1 MLAHWTKRLKTQ
13 ASGGITMEK
22 WKQEL
27 WFTPGWLPV
36 PVGTWL
42 VLIRHAETFWNIVKY
57 LAICAEE
64 PIPARSDDDLDSPLS
79 PVGRIQAVLT
89 GYWLSRMFHKVTRHE
104 SLDNVF
110 LSRSRRSAQTW
121 AYMKK
126 PWDVHAGLHTEQIPE
141 LTEIKHISDIT
152 LGQAH
157 VSLHD
162 LGIEGNILYKDE
174 PPEKRESLV
183 EEYIIV
189 QAKARGVFRQA
200 AKHAQENDKTDI
212 LARRKHP
219 TGENYLEKRQR
230 LADTFLRYYLDLLN
244 GKSGLASLA
253 VTHGRTYIGLRQLL
267 EEDFSDEMARVLHKA
282 EGRPFPPHVSLT
294 FYREKDGYLKRHG
307 DCYLI
312 ADGLCHSE
320 DHPRLLDF
328 SEDSSISPAKFHAIC
343 RVADVDLNPE
353 VTQIPHRDKMGRM
366 SNIEYQKSASV
377 PPSRRVPESGTFTLT
392 PTPPLPKV
400 G

>member
-1 MLAHWTKRLKTQ
+1 
-13 ASGGITMEK
+13 MENDK
-22 WKQEL
+22 KEL
-27 WFTPGWLPV
+27 WFTPGRLHV
-36 PVGTWL
+36 PAGTWL

-57 LAICAEE
+57 LAICAGE
-64 PIPARSDDDLDSPLS
+64 PIPPRADDDLDSSLS

-89 GYWLSRMFHKVTRHE
+89 GYWLSRMFHKIAGRKR
-104 SLDNVF
+104 LDQVF

-126 PWDVHAGLHTEQIPE
+126 PWDVHTGLHTEQIPE
-141 LTEIKHISDIT
+141 LTEIKHISDVS

-157 VSLHD
+157 VSLQE
-162 LGIEGNILYKDE
+162 LGLEGNVLYRDV
-174 PPEKRESLV
+174 PAEKRVSLV
-183 EEYIIV
+183 EEYIIK
-189 QAKARGVFRQA
+189 QAKARGIFRQA
-200 AKHAQENDKTDI
+200 AKHARAIDQTDI

-219 TGENYLEKRQR
+219 TGENYLEKRER
-230 LADTFLRYYLDLLN
+230 LATIFLRYYLDLLN
-244 GKSGLASLA
+244 GKTGLTSLA
-253 VTHGRTYIGLRQLL
+253 VTHGRTYIALRQLL

-294 FYREKDGYLKRHG
+294 FYKESDGYLKRHG

-312 ADGLCHSE
+312 ADGLCHSV

-353 VTQIPHRDKMGRM
+353 VTQIPHRDKMGSM